1 MKIKKFEKLVTNL
14 HDKAKYVIHMK
25 NLNQALS
32 HGLILKNIHRVIEFN
47 EKTWLKPY
55 IDMNTKLKKIAKN
68 SFEKV
73 VLMNNAVSGKSM
85 ENVRK
90 QRNIKLVT
98 TERRR
103 NYLVWEQ
110 NHNMTNIFTKKILE
124 IDMRKNSN
132 TYE

>member
-14 HDKAKYVIHMK
+14 HDKAKYVIHMT

-47 EKTWLKPY
+47 KKTWLKPY
-55 IDMNTKLKKIAKN
+55 IDMNTKLKNVAKN
-68 SFEKV
+68 SFEKD
-73 VLMNNAVSGKSM
+73 VLMNNAVSGKSF

-103 NYLVWEQ
+103 NYLVLEQ
-110 NHNMTNIFTKKILE
+110 NDNTTKIFTKKNI
-124 IDMRKNSN
+124 RNR
-132 TYE
+132 YEEKLKYL

>member
-1 MKIKKFEKLVTNL
+1 MKIEKFEKLVTNL

-68 SFEKV
+68 SFEKD

>member
-14 HDKAKYVIHMK
+14 HDKAKYVIHMT

-47 EKTWLKPY
+47 KKTWLKPY
-55 IDMNTKLKKIAKN
+55 IDMNTKLKNVAKN
-68 SFEKV
+68 SFEKD
-73 VLMNNAVSGKSM
+73 VLMNNAVSGKSF

-103 NYLVWEQ
+103 NYLVLEQ
-110 NHNMTNIFTKKILE
+110 NDNTTKIFTKKILE

>member
-103 NYLVWEQ
+103 NYLV
-110 NHNMTNIFTKKILE
+110 
-124 IDMRKNSN
+124 
-132 TYE
+132 

>member
-14 HDKAKYVIHMK
+14 HDKAKYVIHMT

-47 EKTWLKPY
+47 KKTWLKPY
-55 IDMNTKLKKIAKN
+55 IDMNTKLKNVAKN
-68 SFEKV
+68 SFEKD
-73 VLMNNAVSGKSM
+73 VLMNNAVSGKSF

-90 QRNIKLVT
+90 QRNIKPVT

-103 NYLVWEQ
+103 NYLVLEQ
-110 NHNMTNIFTKKILE
+110 NDNTTKIFTKKNI
-124 IDMRKNSN
+124 RNR
-132 TYE
+132 YEEKLKYL

>member
-68 SFEKV
+68 SFEKD

-103 NYLVWEQ
+103 NSLVWKQ
-110 NHNMTNIFTKKILE
+110 NHNTTNIFTKKILE

>member
-32 HGLILKNIHRVIEFN
+32 HGLILKNIHRVIECN

-68 SFEKV
+68 SFEKD
-73 VLMNNAVSGKSM
+73 VLMNNAVSGKSK

-110 NHNMTNIFTKKILE
+110 NHNTTNIFTKKILE

>member
-14 HDKAKYVIHMK
+14 HDQAKYVIHMT

-47 EKTWLKPY
+47 KKTWLKPY
-55 IDMNTKLKKIAKN
+55 IDMNTKLKNVAKN
-68 SFEKV
+68 SFEKD
-73 VLMNNAVSGKSM
+73 VLMNNAVSGKSF

-103 NYLVWEQ
+103 NYLVLEQ
-110 NHNMTNIFTKKILE
+110 NDNTTKIFTKKNI
-124 IDMRKNSN
+124 RNR
-132 TYE
+132 YEEKLKYL

>member
-32 HGLILKNIHRVIEFN
+32 HGLILKNIHRVIQFN

>member
-1 MKIKKFEKLVTNL
+1 MKIEKFEKLVTNL

-68 SFEKV
+68 SFEKD

-110 NHNMTNIFTKKILE
+110 NHNTTNIFTKKILE

>member
-110 NHNMTNIFTKKILE
+110 NHNTTNIFTKKILE